1 MGELCNRTSEPAPY
15 QILVTCL
22 QRNYGLGDTH
32 IHQEL
37 KSVRNGKN
45 EYTMRVDKREVAV
58 ICKNKKDGKQLAA
71 AKLLQQLHPHI
82 NNWGS
87 LLRMYGNRSIR
98 TLKKKKEK
106 ETEVTGLQSR
116 STQSSVAPSMAILEK
131 LKEEMRNLR
140 DIKKSI
146 EPIGK
151 FVLPSGSSQTGI
163 NTDHVD
169 F

>member
-1 MGELCNRTSEPAPY
+1 M
-15 QILVTCL
+15 TCL

-37 KSVRNGKN
+37 KAVRNGKN
-45 EYTMRVDKREVAV
+45 EYTMRVDKREVDV

-82 NNWGS
+82 SSWGS

-106 ETEVTGLQSR
+106 ETEVTGESWRCTIGTGTDTGTQACSLGPLSPRWRPPWPSWR
-116 STQSSVAPSMAILEK
+116 S
-131 LKEEMRNLR
+131 
-140 DIKKSI
+140 
-146 EPIGK
+146 
-151 FVLPSGSSQTGI
+151 
-163 NTDHVD
+163 
-169 F
+169 

>member
-1 MGELCNRTSEPAPY
+1 M
-15 QILVTCL
+15 
-22 QRNYGLGDTH
+22 RNYGLGDTH

-87 LLRMYGNRSIR
+87 LLRMYGNRSISFKESD
-98 TLKKKKEK
+98 LKRRNYYFD
-106 ETEVTGLQSR
+106 SI
-116 STQSSVAPSMAILEK
+116 SAIFCMHTK
-131 LKEEMRNLR
+131 
-140 DIKKSI
+140 I
-146 EPIGK
+146 
-151 FVLPSGSSQTGI
+151 LP
-163 NTDHVD
+163 
-169 F
+169 FF

>member
-1 MGELCNRTSEPAPY
+1 MLIPDIKDKLPSMGGGEEIGDGPDLSFFDDIRVEDPRVAELCNRTSEPAPY
-15 QILVTCL
+15 QILITCL

-58 ICKNKKDGKQLAA
+58 ICK
-71 AKLLQQLHPHI
+71 
-82 NNWGS
+82 
-87 LLRMYGNRSIR
+87 
-98 TLKKKKEK
+98 KKKKEK